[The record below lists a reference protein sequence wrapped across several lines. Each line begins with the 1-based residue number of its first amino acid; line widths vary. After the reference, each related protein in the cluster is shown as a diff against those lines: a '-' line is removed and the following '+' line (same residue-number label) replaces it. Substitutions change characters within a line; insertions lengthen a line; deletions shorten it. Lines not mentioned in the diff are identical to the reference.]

1 MRTLFIEAYLKAD
14 IEPLLDKVLKIV
26 PEKKI
31 GLVTTVQHIKN
42 LKKAQIYLKKGGKE
56 IHDGTPAKN
65 LQPKQGIY
73 AFHSGQ
79 LLGCDASAALDIEE
93 EVDAFVF
100 LGTGEFHP
108 LFIAFNSEKPIW
120 LANPLT
126 QTVELLPEE
135 RRRKFFAKQA
145 ARMHHAEEAKCYGII
160 VSTKPGQVYLNMAKR
175 MKEQAEKLGKK
186 AVILLSDTITPNDL
200 MNYHEVDCFVNT
212 ACPRIVED
220 QPFYPKTMINGTELR
235 QIFDKLNGK
244 TKAKSL

>member
-1 MRTLFIEAYLKAD
+1 MRTLFIEAYIKSD
-14 IEPLLDKVLKIV
+14 IDPLLDKVLKIV

-56 IHDGTPAKN
+56 IHVGTPAKN

-79 LLGCDASAALDIEE
+79 LLGCDASAALDVEE

-126 QTVELLPEE
+126 QTVKLLPEE

-145 ARMHHAEEAKCYGII
+145 ARIHHAEEAKYYGII

-186 AVILLSDTITPNDL
+186 AIILLSDTITPNDL

-235 QIFDKLNGK
+235 QIFDKLNSK